1 MGTKSLLANF
11 QQEESASEM
20 KQVIKLGCHEKSR
33 LLAQAAYL
41 RHKDNI
47 QFS

>member
-1 MGTKSLLANF
+1 MGTKSLLAHF
-11 QQEESASEM
+11 QEEESASEM
-20 KQVIKLGCHEKSR
+20 KQVIKLACYEKSR
-33 LLAQAAYL
+33 LLVQAAYL